1 VSPAQ
6 RAHDIACIDMLER
19 LKKFSNREKKVEPL
33 PSDEWKDPG
42 PQEHHRGDDDDLTDC
57 VNE

>member
-1 VSPAQ
+1 
-6 RAHDIACIDMLER
+6 
-19 LKKFSNREKKVEPL
+19 L
-33 PSDEWKDPG
+33 PSDEWKDLG